1 MEKSLEKIK
10 HELEQKRKYNIEL
23 IKELKQK
30 SILYK
35 VEKEKQKNYFLN
47 KTSTFRSKKR
57 KPSSPIINEDNNQK
71 ELSSYEL
78 MNLNND
84 YDEYY
89 EDFMNNSMIS
99 NKTFNYLNFSIAERF
114 SFQRKKLKL
123 FKKTEEGFS
132 IIQGIKTKKYQIDN
146 NISFQSGLQQ
156 KTNNNDKLGL
166 KFLSNNKNLKKNENN
181 ISFFENINK
190 KDDDDDDRK
199 ISNNDPLNIKGGLF
213 GTPNISNNNEK
224 SLFSSNKPT
233 NIINEKKTELKDASK
248 EKKEPINLFGNIER
262 LKDEENKKQLYLVL
276 QLSLI

>member
-1 MEKSLEKIK
+1 M
-10 HELEQKRKYNIEL
+10 
-23 IKELKQK
+23 
-30 SILYK
+30 
-35 VEKEKQKNYFLN
+35 
-47 KTSTFRSKKR
+47 
-57 KPSSPIINEDNNQK
+57 
-71 ELSSYEL
+71 
-78 MNLNND
+78 
-84 YDEYY
+84 
-89 EDFMNNSMIS
+89 
-99 NKTFNYLNFSIAERF
+99 NFSIAERF